1 MRRVAAAARTI
12 RWHLGDAMRAVR
24 ATIVGPRGPR
34 HDAAPTSRSG
44 AASCSATARSP
55 LRADAMPA
63 ADAGL
68 VLAVAARAAYDGF
81 PIARATL
88 ARLGAEAAELDGPWT
103 TDQRDALVSLLDAGD
118 PSIDVFETLDQHNLV
133 TRVLPEWRTVRNRP
147 QRNAFHR
154 FTVDRHLVECAVRA
168 SRLTRR
174 VHRPDLLLVAAWLHD
189 LGKGSP
195 GDHVDAG
202 VELMRT
208 ISTRMGFDPADVDT
222 LTELVR
228 HHLLLAS
235 IATSRDLDDPATIEA
250 VAATVGTVE
259 RLDLLHAL
267 TEADSLATGEAA
279 WSPWKARLVQT
290 LVDRVRA
297 ALGGEQRP
305 VRPPAPASDQE
316 LAARA
321 GGDLLVEGSDR
332 SVVIAA
338 PDQPRLFSRVV
349 GVLGLSG
356 QDVRAARARS
366 TDDGT
371 AISEFDIEPAFG
383 EPPDWTAFEV
393 DLRRALRGRIAI
405 DARLAERAARYAR
418 LHRPSAAAPP
428 ETRVIVD
435 NDASP
440 DATFVE
446 VRTADGIG
454 VLYGIART
462 FADLQLDIR
471 HAKVDTMGH
480 EVVDS
485 FYLVTEDG
493 EKLVEPELV
502 GELETAIRFML
513 DRLA

>member
-1 MRRVAAAARTI
+1 
-12 RWHLGDAMRAVR
+12 MRAVR
-24 ATIVGPRGPR
+24 ATIVGPRGR
-34 HDAAPTSRSG
+34 ATTG
-44 AASCSATARSP
+44 ADVTLGGGLVLRDGELA

-68 VLAVAARAAYDGF
+68 VLAVAGAAPRTTGSRSLAQPWRGSARNRPSSTA
-81 PIARATL
+81 P
-88 ARLGAEAAELDGPWT
+88 GPRT
-103 TDQRDALVSLLDAGD
+103 SADALVSLLDAGD

-168 SRLTRR
+168 SRLTRQCT
-174 VHRPDLLLVAAWLHD
+174 VPTCSSSRP
-189 LGKGSP
+189 GSTTSARGHP
-195 GDHVDAG
+195 GDHVDTG

-208 ISTRMGFDPADVDT
+208 ISRRMGFDPADVDT

-279 WSPWKARLVQT
+279 WSPWKARLVQQ

-356 QDVRAARARS
+356 QDVHAARARS

-383 EPPDWTAFEV
+383 EPPDWTAFEA

-405 DARLAERAARYAR
+405 DARLAEPRRALRR

-428 ETRVIVD
+428 ETSRHHRQRRLPGRDLRRGAHRRRHRRALRDRAHVSRICSSTSVMRRSTRWATRSST
-435 NDASP
+435 ASISSP
-440 DATFVE
+440 
-446 VRTADGIG
+446 RTGRSSSNPSSSASS
-454 VLYGIART
+454 RPPS
-462 FADLQLDIR
+462 
-471 HAKVDTMGH
+471 
-480 EVVDS
+480 DS
-485 FYLVTEDG
+485 CSTG
-493 EKLVEPELV
+493 S
-502 GELETAIRFML
+502 A
-513 DRLA
+513 